1 MEIILNLLCDR
12 CNNNQENHISK
23 DSEKNKRVTR
33 VSSAKNN
40 NHIKCSNQNSS
51 TKESTKAKGTS
62 PPRLEKPLIIVD
74 PKDIYCET

>member
-1 MEIILNLLCDR
+1 MSNYR
-12 CNNNQENHISK
+12 CNSNQENHVSK
-23 DSEKNKRVTR
+23 DTEKNKRVTR

-40 NHIKCSNQNSS
+40 NHLKCNNQNSS

-62 PPRLEKPLIIVD
+62 PPRLEKPLIVD